1 MKIENSTQE
10 IYIMTS
16 GTKSISPH
24 PDRTE
29 ANGIFHP
36 LKMRM
41 GNGRFVKFMA
51 HHCRMFSV
59 FVYTASTAV
68 WLWIKYAAAEVNY
81 CLCGTAS
88 DERRRCGSLCRYSRM
103 RNSVL
108 RKGGSWG
115 FSARNTFDFVTKTKV
130 FGKTMACF
138 LSKGM
143 LQVSLSVEAGG
154 P

>member
-16 GTKSISPH
+16 GIKSISPH
-24 PDRTE
+24 QDRTE

-41 GNGRFVKFMA
+41 GDGRFAKFMA

-59 FVYTASTAV
+59 FVYTASTTV
-68 WLWIKYAAAEVNY
+68 WLWMKYAAAEVNY
-81 CLCGTAS
+81 CLCGTAT
-88 DERRRCGSLCRYSRM
+88 DERRRCCSLRRYSRM

-115 FSARNTFDFVTKTKV
+115 FSARTSFDFVTKTKL
-130 FGKTMACF
+130 FMKAMGCI
-138 LSKGM
+138 LSNGM